1 MAHDVFI
8 GYSARDKPAAN
19 AICAKLEASGIRC
32 WIAPRDIRPGMSWGG
47 AIIEAID
54 GARLM
59 MLLFSSH
66 ANSSP
71 QIQREVERAVHREL
85 VIVPVRVEDV
95 QPSGDFEYF
104 LGTPHWLDATTPPFE
119 QHLDAIADSAKFW
132 LERIHANQ
140 GKVAPAEVKAAREV
154 PRPTERTPAHDTA
167 IPKRRW
173 LTGVIVA
180 VAVVVVGIGGFFVS
194 RVGGFFSAHQTAQEH
209 REDQR
214 NPSAAG
220 EAAERNPASS
230 VSGGA
235 AAPAPTAD
243 PQTVARL
250 AALHLRSTESSIPA
264 TIRFTNELTSGVVG
278 YWIDFDGTAER
289 YFELGPAGS
298 MTQPTY
304 QDHVWV
310 VVDDRGRPLRTYT
323 AKAGDQNVML
333 TAAGIDCSK
342 AISPSE
348 KRVCADPTLADLDQ
362 EMAAAYRN
370 VIQNTSDV
378 KGWKADQLQWL
389 AERDRCQDDGC
400 LRSQYRD
407 RVVILRA
414 AAPKAEWTGH
424 WWRVDSGGVNGSE
437 LVITQ
442 VTSTGF
448 DFDLDA
454 SAGANSGQLSGKATF
469 DAPGTAHYQGDAQS
483 GTEGCFLTFSRM
495 LNRLDTDQKGDDAS
509 CGAGTGVYFSGTYVA
524 SAKDPNTPPDLVS
537 LGVLQSQAQDAAT
550 RKLLGNDYETM
561 VATADM
567 VDNRAE
573 NLDGNGANVVSMA
586 VRGLACNTKSIM
598 MSDNK
603 GHLWAAV
610 WKALSNPEDVVE
622 LRYYTNVSGDKK
634 TLPKTISA
642 WREACPGETV
652 RVVMMP

>member
-1 MAHDVFI
+1 M
-8 GYSARDKPAAN
+8 
-19 AICAKLEASGIRC
+19 
-32 WIAPRDIRPGMSWGG
+32 
-47 AIIEAID
+47 
-54 GARLM
+54 
-59 MLLFSSH
+59 
-66 ANSSP
+66 
-71 QIQREVERAVHREL
+71 
-85 VIVPVRVEDV
+85 
-95 QPSGDFEYF
+95 
-104 LGTPHWLDATTPPFE
+104 
-119 QHLDAIADSAKFW
+119 
-132 LERIHANQ
+132 
-140 GKVAPAEVKAAREV
+140 
-154 PRPTERTPAHDTA
+154 
-167 IPKRRW
+167 
-173 LTGVIVA
+173 IVA

-209 REDQR
+209 REDQG
-214 NPSAAG
+214 NPSAAE

-348 KRVCADPTLADLDQ
+348 KRVCADATLADLDQ

-483 GTEGCFLTFSRM
+483 GTEGCSLTFSRM

-509 CGAGTGVYFSGTYVA
+509 CGAGHGRLFFR
-524 SAKDPNTPPDLVS
+524 N
-537 LGVLQSQAQDAAT
+537 
-550 RKLLGNDYETM
+550 
-561 VATADM
+561 
-567 VDNRAE
+567 
-573 NLDGNGANVVSMA
+573 
-586 VRGLACNTKSIM
+586 VRGQRQRS
-598 MSDNK
+598 
-603 GHLWAAV
+603 
-610 WKALSNPEDVVE
+610 
-622 LRYYTNVSGDKK
+622 
-634 TLPKTISA
+634 
-642 WREACPGETV
+642 
-652 RVVMMP
+652 

>member
-47 AIIEAID
+47 AIVEAID
-54 GARLM
+54 RARLM
-59 MLLFSSH
+59 VLLFSSH

-85 VIVPVRVEDV
+85 VIVPVRVEDA

-104 LGTPHWLDATTPPFE
+104 LGTPHWLDAITPPFE
-119 QHLDAIADSAKFW
+119 QHLDAIVDSAKFW

-140 GKVAPAEVKAAREV
+140 GKVAPAEIKAAREV
-154 PRPTERTPAHDTA
+154 PRPTERTLAHDTA
-167 IPKRRW
+167 VPKRRW
-173 LTGVIVA
+173 LNGVIVA

-209 REDQR
+209 REDQG
-214 NPSAAG
+214 NPSAAEG
-220 EAAERNPASS
+220 VAEQNPASS

-235 AAPAPTAD
+235 AAPASTAD

-264 TIRFTNELTSGVVG
+264 TIRFTNQLTSGVVG

-289 YFELGPAGS
+289 YVELGPAGS

-310 VVDDRGRPLRTYT
+310 VVDDGGRPLRTYT

-333 TAAGIDCSK
+333 TAAGFDCSK

-348 KRVCADPTLADLDQ
+348 KRICADPTLADLDQ

-389 AERDRCQDDGC
+389 AERDRCQ
-400 LRSQYRD
+400 
-407 RVVILRA
+407 
-414 AAPKAEWTGH
+414 E
-424 WWRVDSGGVNGSE
+424 
-437 LVITQ
+437 
-442 VTSTGF
+442 
-448 DFDLDA
+448 
-454 SAGANSGQLSGKATF
+454 
-469 DAPGTAHYQGDAQS
+469 
-483 GTEGCFLTFSRM
+483 
-495 LNRLDTDQKGDDAS
+495 
-509 CGAGTGVYFSGTYVA
+509 
-524 SAKDPNTPPDLVS
+524 
-537 LGVLQSQAQDAAT
+537 
-550 RKLLGNDYETM
+550 
-561 VATADM
+561 
-567 VDNRAE
+567 
-573 NLDGNGANVVSMA
+573 MA
-586 VRGLACNTKSIM
+586 VCVRNTAT
-598 MSDNK
+598 
-603 GHLWAAV
+603 GW
-610 WKALSNPEDVVE
+610 
-622 LRYYTNVSGDKK
+622 
-634 TLPKTISA
+634 
-642 WREACPGETV
+642 
-652 RVVMMP
+652 